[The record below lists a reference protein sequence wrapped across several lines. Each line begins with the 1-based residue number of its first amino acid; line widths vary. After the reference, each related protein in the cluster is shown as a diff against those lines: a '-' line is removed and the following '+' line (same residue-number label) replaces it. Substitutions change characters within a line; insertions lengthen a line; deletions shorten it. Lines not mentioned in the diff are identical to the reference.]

1 MKTPAIFQKYRR
13 DVDEKIKLII
23 RDHNSELY
31 KMMEYHL
38 GWLDVNGNSVRDN
51 SGKAMRPAL
60 CLFSC
65 EALNGDINGAQWA
78 AAALELTHNFSLI
91 LDDVQDDDRE
101 RRHRP
106 TVWAIWGKPQAINA
120 GTAMHVLSSYAL
132 AQMKT
137 CGVSFQKQLQAYQ
150 KLDEITLNL
159 IEGQYLDI
167 SYEDNFDITVKDYIK
182 MIELKT
188 AALISGSMEI
198 GAAFASED
206 ETVTSNFKDMGK
218 YLGLA
223 FQIKDDILGIWGNQ
237 NETGKSSGSDIR
249 RHKKSFPIV
258 YALEN
263 APERLK
269 NELVT
274 IYANKRMSEDNVNRI
289 LEILDE
295 VNARENA
302 QKFVETFCDN
312 AKNSFG
318 NLQLGQSAK
327 SDMNDVIEF
336 MAGRNY

>member
-1 MKTPAIFQKYRR
+1 
-13 DVDEKIKLII
+13 
-23 RDHNSELY
+23 
-31 KMMEYHL
+31 
-38 GWLDVNGNSVRDN
+38 
-51 SGKAMRPAL
+51 
-60 CLFSC
+60 
-65 EALNGDINGAQWA
+65 
-78 AAALELTHNFSLI
+78 
-91 LDDVQDDDRE
+91 
-101 RRHRP
+101 
-106 TVWAIWGKPQAINA
+106 
-120 GTAMHVLSSYAL
+120 
-132 AQMKT
+132 
-137 CGVSFQKQLQAYQ
+137 
-150 KLDEITLNL
+150 
-159 IEGQYLDI
+159 
-167 SYEDNFDITVKDYIK
+167 VKDYIK

-295 VNARENA
+295 VNARESA

-312 AKNSFG
+312 AKNNFG

-327 SDMNDVIEF
+327 SDINDVIEF